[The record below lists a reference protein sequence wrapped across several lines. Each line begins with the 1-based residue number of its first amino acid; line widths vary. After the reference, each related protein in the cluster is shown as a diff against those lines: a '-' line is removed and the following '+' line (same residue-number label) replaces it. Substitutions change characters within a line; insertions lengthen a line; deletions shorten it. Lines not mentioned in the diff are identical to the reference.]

1 MPSGRTHDRIT
12 YLAALPV
19 AWGAFAYAQSALHAA
34 LAAVGVLFGGLMFGP
49 DLDVK
54 SVQYYRWGPLRW
66 IWWPYQRM
74 FRHRSVWTHGVIAS
88 LAVRLVYFALVI
100 AGLGAIAYALINTY
114 VARLDLPAGL
124 PIDLSS
130 LYLRDPASFG
140 MALGGLWLG
149 GALHTWADVSVS
161 FAKRAF
167 KRRRKGR

>member
-12 YLAALPV
+12 YLFALPA
-19 AWGAFAYAQSALHAA
+19 AWAAYAYAGSLVHAL
-34 LAAVGVLFGGLMFGP
+34 LAAAGVLFGGLMFGP

-88 LAVRLVYFALVI
+88 LAVRLAYFTLVV
-100 AGLGAIAYALINTY
+100 AVAGAIAYALFATY
-114 VARLDLPAGL
+114 VPGLDLQGIL
-124 PIDLSS
+124 PRDLSGV
-130 LYLRDPASFG
+130 RRTDPVG
-140 MALGGLWLG
+140 LGVALAGIWLG

-161 FAKRAF
+161 LARRAF
-167 KRRRKGR
+167 GRRRRRR